1 MKATISA
8 ILILVTI
15 CSLSY
20 FTREYTI
27 KVSDILEENISQCD
41 SFVRENDWQNAEAY
55 VKKARWVFS
64 EKSNVLESFLIH
76 EDIERLSD
84 ILTNIEISIKDKD
97 TTAASSNIEI
107 FRRRLLELTESDK
120 ITLNNIL

>member
-41 SFVRENDWQNAEAY
+41 SFVRENDWKNAEAY

>member
-1 MKATISA
+1 MKATITA
-8 ILILVTI
+8 ILILVFI

-41 SFVRENDWQNAEAY
+41 SFVRKNDWKNAEAY

>member
-1 MKATISA
+1 MKATITA
-8 ILILVTI
+8 ILILVFI